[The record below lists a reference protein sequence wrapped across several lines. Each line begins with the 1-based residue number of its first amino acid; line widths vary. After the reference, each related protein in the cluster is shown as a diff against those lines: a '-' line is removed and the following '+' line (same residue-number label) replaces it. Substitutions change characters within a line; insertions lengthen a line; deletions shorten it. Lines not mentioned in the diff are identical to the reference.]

1 MRKRKWIKQVCEE
14 KSIRACFWVLGIM
27 VLLAVLVPAMS
38 PYPYDAQ
45 DINLQNQGISFEH
58 LFGTD
63 KFGRDIF
70 TRSCYGLRVSLL
82 VGFGSTTI
90 CVIIAI
96 FVGTIAGSSRGLID
110 DVILEIMNVIC
121 AIPSMIYVI
130 LMLLVLEASVKSVII
145 GICISGWIDLAK
157 MIRTETRRLRQM
169 DYCIAAEMMGISRL
183 RIVRKYILPNE
194 LKLLVGQMILMIPK
208 AMFTEAFLSFLGIG
222 ISAPRASLGMLIRDA
237 KTMILQ
243 YPTQILFPIM
253 MLVVLVTCLQ
263 SLGYLI
269 EKKI

>member
-1 MRKRKWIKQVCEE
+1 MRKRNWIKRVCEE

-45 DINLQNQGISFEH
+45 DINLQNQG
-58 LFGTD
+58 
-63 KFGRDIF
+63 IF

-110 DVILEIMNVIC
+110 DVILEIMNVIS

-169 DYCIAAEMMGISRL
+169 DYCIAAEMMEISRL

-237 KTMILQ
+237 KIMILQ